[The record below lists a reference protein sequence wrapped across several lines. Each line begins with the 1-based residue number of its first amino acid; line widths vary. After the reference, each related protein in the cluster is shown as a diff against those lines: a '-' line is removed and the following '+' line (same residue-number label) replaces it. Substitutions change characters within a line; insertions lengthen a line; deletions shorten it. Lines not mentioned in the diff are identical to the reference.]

1 MFSTRLSRV
10 AQRATSTAGP
20 STSAPLTT
28 AAAAHK
34 LEQCFSGR
42 TSHQR
47 RPSSSKAS
55 SSSCPP
61 DNSTP
66 KATGAE
72 VKGTDGQQ
80 QQPSQEAS
88 APHQQHQGVNVH
100 ARKTKR
106 SGRLLRKS
114 STAGQTSQQ
123 KEAARR
129 KDGQDQRVD
138 GQKRWAS
145 LPVVPDLHGWTRKDL
160 DVSSFFS
167 LHRPLSLSS
176 QIPPPSSPEAFA
188 SIFAPSS
195 EHPHPE
201 DAWANGNSAE
211 RRPED
216 VVYTLHNTIDAL
228 ENHASAAENDGVRW
242 EVMQESPNNASQD
255 AQGVTHLDGAP
266 QQQSPMQMR
275 SLEELV
281 AQFRP
286 FNTPPPPEPFPEENK
301 ANAAAEKK
309 RTAKP
314 SRKEKGRQFQTT
326 ITLTEEKAADG
337 GTVFHPHATPLV
349 RVSDRQPSA
358 ARATPRDPAKILKA
372 EDTSIREPFL
382 PQQQPTSDRSRAP
395 HQPFRERMQK
405 RQTIYLQQQRAKQHA
420 ASTGQGMIRR
430 APSPKRIKMFL
441 ISVKRQRKLKM
452 KKHKYKKLMKR
463 TRNLRRRLDR
473 P

>member
-61 DNSTP
+61 DNSAP

-72 VKGTDGQQ
+72 VKGADGQQ

-88 APHQQHQGVNVH
+88 TQHQQTQGVNVH

-114 STAGQTSQQ
+114 STAGQSSQQ

-138 GQKRWAS
+138 GQERWAS
-145 LPVVPDLHGWTRKDL
+145 LPMVPDLHGWTRKDL

-195 EHPHPE
+195 EHPLPE

-242 EVMQESPNNASQD
+242 EVMQES
-255 AQGVTHLDGAP
+255 
-266 QQQSPMQMR
+266 
-275 SLEELV
+275 
-281 AQFRP
+281 
-286 FNTPPPPEPFPEENK
+286 
-301 ANAAAEKK
+301 
-309 RTAKP
+309 
-314 SRKEKGRQFQTT
+314 
-326 ITLTEEKAADG
+326 
-337 GTVFHPHATPLV
+337 
-349 RVSDRQPSA
+349 
-358 ARATPRDPAKILKA
+358 
-372 EDTSIREPFL
+372 
-382 PQQQPTSDRSRAP
+382 
-395 HQPFRERMQK
+395 
-405 RQTIYLQQQRAKQHA
+405 
-420 ASTGQGMIRR
+420 
-430 APSPKRIKMFL
+430 
-441 ISVKRQRKLKM
+441 
-452 KKHKYKKLMKR
+452 
-463 TRNLRRRLDR
+463 
-473 P
+473 